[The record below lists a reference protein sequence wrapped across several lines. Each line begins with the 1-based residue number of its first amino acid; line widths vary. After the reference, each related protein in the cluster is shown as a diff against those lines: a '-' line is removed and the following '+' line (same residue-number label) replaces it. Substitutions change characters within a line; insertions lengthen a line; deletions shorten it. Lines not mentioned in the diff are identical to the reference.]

1 MLEGRLTSGVS
12 VIFARRRG
20 DAGAVRVE
28 PQRPARATDVLLP
41 QLQTDQER
49 FRLATEALVGFLY
62 DYDLTT
68 GLVERFGGLEEVVGF
83 KPAEISPS
91 PEWWTERIHPDDV
104 GRVMADA
111 RKAFDSDVSTY
122 AHQYR
127 MRHREGYYIYIGD
140 RGRIIRDQA
149 GRAVRALGGVS
160 DITDRKRAEAALH
173 ASEERFRLGT
183 EALAG
188 FLFDWDPLAD
198 RVTYFGGMEETVGFR
213 PEEVPREGA
222 WWRARIHPEDA
233 PRVHETRNVALQGT
247 PPTWTVEYRLQHR
260 DGHYIDVVSRG
271 RVVFDQTARAVRVV
285 GGVYDVSERRRFD
298 RDRETL
304 LERER
309 ETRAAAEAASRARDD
324 VLGVVSHE
332 MRTAISAIEISAS
345 GLLQSSDS
353 PSANTGLLH
362 SIQQSATSLDRLI
375 TDLLDIAMIEA
386 GHLAVELHEAVPSA
400 ILAQVAE
407 MFAPLAAAKG
417 VTLETIALPNL
428 PTIEVD
434 DARVAQALSNLV
446 TNALKFTD
454 WGGSITLAATW
465 DPDGVCFSVA
475 DTGVGIVAVDLPHVF
490 DRFWEK
496 RRYRGER
503 GTGLGLAI
511 VRGIVEAHRGEVAAE
526 SAPGEGSRFSF
537 TLPLATKPQGKES

>member
-1 MLEGRLTSGVS
+1 
-12 VIFARRRG
+12 
-20 DAGAVRVE
+20 VRVE
-28 PQRPARATDVLLP
+28 PPQRPARATDVLLP
-41 QLQTDQER
+41 ELQTDQER

-83 KPAEISPS
+83 KPAKISPS
-91 PEWWTERIHPDDV
+91 PEWWIERIHPDDV

-127 MRHREGYYIYIGD
+127 MRHRDGYYIHVGD

-160 DITDRKRAEAALH
+160 DITDRKQAEAVLH
-173 ASEERFRLGT
+173 ASEERFRLAT

-188 FLFDWDPLAD
+188 FVFDWDPVAD
-198 RVTYFGGMEETVGFR
+198 RVMYFGGMEETVGFR
-213 PEEVPREGA
+213 PEEVPHEGA

-233 PRVHETRNVALQGT
+233 SRVIKTRNVALQGT
-247 PPTWTVEYRLQHR
+247 PPTWTVGYRLQHR
-260 DGHYIDVVSRG
+260 DGHYLDVVSRG
-271 RVVFDQTARAVRVV
+271 RVVFDQTGRAARVV

-298 RDRETL
+298 RDREAL

-309 ETRAAAEAASRARDD
+309 QARAAAEAASRARDD

-332 MRTAISAIEISAS
+332 MRTATSAIEISAS
-345 GLLQSSDS
+345 GLLQASAA
-353 PSANTGLLH
+353 PSANTRLLQ
-362 SIQQSATSLDRLI
+362 SIQQSAASLDRLI

-386 GHLAVELHEAVPSA
+386 GHLAVELQEVVPSV

-417 VTLETIALPNL
+417 VTLEAIALPEL
-428 PTIEVD
+428 PTVAA
-434 DARVAQALSNLV
+434 DAARMAQALSNLMS
-446 TNALKFTD
+446 NALKFTD
-454 WGGSITLAATW
+454 SGGRITLGATR
-465 DPDGVCFSVA
+465 DSDRVCFSVA
-475 DTGVGIVAVDLPHVF
+475 DTGVGIATENLSHVF

-496 RRYRGER
+496 RRSRGAR

-511 VRGIVEAHRGEVAAE
+511 VRGIVEAHGGEVAAE
-526 SAPGEGSRFSF
+526 SAPGGGSRFSF
-537 TLPLATKPQGKES
+537 TVPLATDPQGKGSWTAQPIRPPISPLEC

>member
-1 MLEGRLTSGVS
+1 MPV
-12 VIFARRRG
+12 RRRG
-20 DAGAVRVE
+20 DAGAVGVE
-28 PQRPARATDVLLP
+28 PQRPTRATDVLVP
-41 QLQTDQER
+41 ESHTDQER
-49 FRLATEALVGFLY
+49 FRLVAEALVGFLY

-68 GLVERFGGLEEVVGF
+68 GLVDRFGRLEELLGF
-83 KPAEISPS
+83 KPSEISPS
-91 PEWWTERIHPDDV
+91 PEWWNERIHPGDV

-111 RKAFDSDVSTY
+111 RTAFDSDVSTY
-122 AHQYR
+122 AHYYR
-127 MRHREGYYIYIGD
+127 MRHRDGDYICIVD

-160 DITDRKRAEAALH
+160 DITDQKRAEAALH
-173 ASEERFRLGT
+173 TSEERFRLAT

-188 FLFDWDPLAD
+188 FVFDWDPVAD
-198 RVTYFGGMEETVGFR
+198 RVTYFGGMEEVVGFR

-222 WWRARIHPEDA
+222 WWRARVHPEDA
-233 PRVHETRNVALQGT
+233 PRLIETRDVALQVSS
-247 PPTWTVEYRLQHR
+247 PTWTVEYRVQHR

-271 RVVFDQTARAVRVV
+271 RVVFDQTGRAVRVV
-285 GGVYDVSERRRFD
+285 AGVYDVSERRSFE
-298 RDRETL
+298 RDREAM
-304 LERER
+304 LEQER
-309 ETRAAAEAASRARDD
+309 ETRAAAEATSRARDD

-353 PSANTGLLH
+353 PSVNTRLLQ
-362 SIQQSATSLDRLI
+362 SIQQSAASLDRLI

-386 GHLAVELHEAVPSA
+386 GHLAVELYEEAPST
-400 ILAQVAE
+400 ILAQVGE

-417 VTLETIALPNL
+417 VTLEAIALPNL
-428 PTIEVD
+428 PSVEVD
-434 DARVAQALSNLV
+434 AARVGQALANLV

-454 WGGSITLAATW
+454 RGGRITLAVTW
-465 DPDGVCFSVA
+465 DPNGVCFSVA
-475 DTGVGIVAVDLPHVF
+475 DNGVGIVADDLPHVF

-503 GTGLGLAI
+503 GMGLGLAI

-526 SAPGEGSRFSF
+526 STPGVGSRFSF
-537 TLPLATKPQGKES
+537 TLPPATKPQGKGS